1 MKENPF
7 EQIDQRLANIEK
19 LLKEKQDAATGPA
32 PQDELLTRE
41 ATAKLLDISPPTL
54 WKWTK
59 RGDLKAYYKGNK
71 VYYKRSEVIASL
83 TEINKGKLKA
93 A

>member
-1 MKENPF
+1 MTPNPF
-7 EQIDQRLANIEK
+7 EQIDQRLSNIEK
-19 LLKEKQDAATGPA
+19 LLREKQPAPA
-32 PQDELLTRE
+32 PQEELLTRE

-59 RGDLKAYYKGNK
+59 RGDLKAYHKGNK

-83 TEINKGKLKA
+83 TVIDRAKLKA